1 LWKACLHNLKQC
13 IANNSLV
20 CKYLQANLRF
30 YANICKQIFDW
41 MRNSLEVLQTIAS
54 KQIYI
59 SKYLPVWE
67 NVKQIFALK
76 SMFASTCILHQIKYL
91 YANLCKYFAA
101 SMKRAMGRE
110 IIVRGQSFFSRLPKY
125 WPPIPLS
132 ARRVCTDRLAGRR
145 GGWGVNI
152 LEDEKNRIALLQW
165 SLYGAMWLNDVCK
178 YWNIRIWSKED
189 PYSLRFASKLI
200 KKLWI

>member
-1 LWKACLHNLKQC
+1 MHSEY
-13 IANNSLV
+13 SLV

-30 YANICKQIFDW
+30 YANICKQVFDC

-54 KQIYI
+54 KLIFW

-67 NVKQIFALK
+67 NVKQIFDLK
-76 SMFASTCILHQIKYL
+76 PIFASTCILHQIKYL
-91 YANLCKYFAA
+91 YANLCKYFEA
-101 SMKRAMGRE
+101 SMK
-110 IIVRGQSFFSRLPKY
+110 Q
-125 WPPIPLS
+125 
-132 ARRVCTDRLAGRR
+132 
-145 GGWGVNI
+145 
-152 LEDEKNRIALLQW
+152 
-165 SLYGAMWLNDVCK
+165 AMWLNDVCK